1 MQVPTQPKASTAVV
15 ASASSFTY
23 GSCRLHKQSCS
34 SRHRFTSN
42 CLDELTAVWLYA
54 WAHVDNGKEASTS
67 GSARN
72 MTRVTHSSTD
82 SRPGDR
88 LSSATHSASASEPPT
103 VTAESIEGDAN
114 YIPPTFPIGP
124 FKKHESNPILKPNP
138 DNAWEA
144 AHLFNAAA
152 IVLDAKVFLFYRAQN
167 HEGLSS
173 IGLAWSDDGISFTR
187 LNRPI
192 LTATEPWEE
201 GGGCEDPRVMRYEGT
216 VYMTYSTYGLGR
228 ARLCLA
234 ISTNLVEWKKY
245 EPMLPQW
252 DEVEI
257 GMDGRLGIRN
267 DWTKAGAIFP
277 EKDKDGKFNMLWGES
292 AIYWAQS
299 DDLIKWESKSYGD
312 HFAHGIHLWENR
324 LLEAGLSPI
333 KTKDG
338 KWIFIYNAATTGGG
352 KYKNN
357 QYSVGQMLVDYE
369 NLAGGPLARLEK
381 PLLEVSEGNEKEGQ
395 VGNVVFCE
403 GMVQFQGRWLLY
415 FGQGDS
421 ELGVAVADAV

>member
-1 MQVPTQPKASTAVV
+1 
-15 ASASSFTY
+15 
-23 GSCRLHKQSCS
+23 
-34 SRHRFTSN
+34 
-42 CLDELTAVWLYA
+42 
-54 WAHVDNGKEASTS
+54 
-67 GSARN
+67 

-82 SRPGDR
+82 SRPDDR
-88 LSSATHSASASEPPT
+88 PKTDTHIAYVSEPPT
-103 VTAESIEGDAN
+103 ITAESIEGDAN

-124 FKKHESNPILKPNP
+124 FKKHAANPILKPNP

-187 LNRPI
+187 LDRPI

-216 VYMTYSTYGLGR
+216 VYMTYSSYGMGR
-228 ARLCLA
+228 VRLCMCT
-234 ISTNLVEWKKY
+234 STNLVDWKKY
-245 EPMLPQW
+245 EPMFPTW
-252 DEVEI
+252 AEVEI
-257 GMDGRLGIRN
+257 GIDGRLGIRN

-277 EKDKDGKFNMLWGES
+277 EKDRDGKFNMLWGD
-292 AIYWAQS
+292 
-299 DDLIKWESKSYGD
+299 DDLIKWETKSYGD
-312 HFAHGIHLWENR
+312 HFAHGIHSWENR

-338 KWIFIYNAATTGGG
+338 KWLFIYNAATTGGG

-357 QYSVGQMLVDYE
+357 QYSVGQMLVDYD

-381 PLLEVSEGNEKEGQ
+381 PLLEVSEGNEQEGQ

-403 GMVQFQGRWLLY
+403 GLVQFKAFEESEPSKYTRR
-415 FGQGDS
+415 FACHHNKS
-421 ELGVAVADAV
+421 ELWACVSSAIILIGGEDDLPNPSIGSAQRRIIPELRQDARIRAVPELV